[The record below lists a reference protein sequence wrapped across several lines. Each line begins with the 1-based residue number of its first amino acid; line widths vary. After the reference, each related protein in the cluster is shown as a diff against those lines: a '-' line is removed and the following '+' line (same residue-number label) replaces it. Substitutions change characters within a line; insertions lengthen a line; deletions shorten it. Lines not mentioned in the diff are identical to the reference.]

1 MTQQRTVLIVDDS
14 LEDRETYRRYLLQ
27 NPDCHYTILEAGS
40 GEEGLEL
47 CQRLKPDG
55 ILLDYLLPDLDG
67 LEFLSELR
75 LHNAIAPPAI
85 MLTGQGNE
93 IVAVQAMKAGAQDYL
108 IKGRMTPESLRLA
121 VDGAIDK
128 AQLRAQLQQSEER
141 LKLALE
147 ATHIG
152 IWEWNILTD
161 QVMWSQSLEI
171 LFGIEP
177 ETFAGTYAA
186 MLEPVHPDDL
196 DSVTQTIAR
205 SLAQRSSYQIEYRI
219 QHPDASIRWVACQ
232 GQVFDDETGKPVRM
246 IGATRDI
253 SDRKQTESVLRKAK
267 DELERKVAERTAELV
282 NVNRQLQLELE
293 ERQRTEQKLLRIQR
307 LESLGILASG
317 IAHDL
322 NNILTP
328 ILMSVQLIE
337 MQRHLDFE
345 RCRQPLKIIEDSARR
360 GAAVVKQ
367 VLLFARGVEGERTLL
382 QLRQIIGEIQQVV
395 QATFPKSITVQTQIA
410 STLWTVY
417 GDTTQLHQVLMNLC
431 VNARDAMPNGGT
443 LSICAENLFID
454 EHYARMNLEAQ
465 VGPYAV
471 MTIADT
477 GVGIPPEVMERIFE
491 PFFTTKSVGSGT
503 GLGLSTVIG
512 IVKSHGGFVNVCS
525 EVEQGT
531 EFKVYLPA
539 VSGTE
544 TVADPDT
551 ELPIGHGELVLVVD
565 DELAIREI
573 ARTALETYSYK
584 VLTAGDGIEAIAL
597 YAQHK
602 YEISV
607 VLMDMMM
614 PAMDGAT
621 AIAVLQ
627 KMNPQI
633 SIIALSGLASN
644 QKVAEA
650 AGPGIKA
657 FLSKPYTAKELLYTI
672 NGVLNA

>member
-1 MTQQRTVLIVDDS
+1 MTLLKIEQPIGGICCKILIVITQYWK
-14 LEDRETYRRYLLQ
+14 LNR
-27 NPDCHYTILEAGS
+27 GK
-40 GEEGLEL
+40 GGLEL
-47 CQRLKPDG
+47 CQRFKPDA

-75 LHNAIAPPAI
+75 SHNAITPPAI

-93 IVAVQAMKAGAQDYL
+93 FIAVQAMKAGAQDYL
-108 IKGRMTPESLRLA
+108 IKGQMTPESLRLA
-121 VDGAIDK
+121 VDGAIEK
-128 AQLRAQLQQSEER
+128 AQLRAQLQRSEER

-161 QVMWSQSLEI
+161 EVVWSRSLEL
-171 LFGIEP
+171 LFGIAP
-177 ETFAGTYAA
+177 EAFAGTYAA

-196 DSVTQTIAR
+196 NLVIQIIDR
-205 SLAQRSSYQIEYRI
+205 SLAQRSSYQVEYRI
-219 QHPDASIRWVACQ
+219 QHSDGSIRWVACQ
-232 GQVFDDETGKPVRM
+232 VQVFDDDTGKPVRM
-246 IGATRDI
+246 IGATQDI

-267 DELERKVAERTAELV
+267 DELERKVVERTAELV
-282 NVNRQLQLELE
+282 SVNSQLQLELE
-293 ERQRTEQKLLRIQR
+293 ERQRAEQKLLHIQR

-345 RCRQPLKIIEDSARR
+345 RCQQPLKIIEDSARR

-395 QATFPKSITVQTQIA
+395 QATFPKSIEVHTQVA
-410 STLWTVY
+410 PNLWSVR

-454 EHYARMNLEAQ
+454 EHYARLNLEAQ
-465 VGPYAV
+465 VGPYTV
-471 MTIADT
+471 MTITDT
-477 GVGIPPEVMERIFE
+477 GAGIPPEVMERIFE

-525 EVEQGT
+525 EVERGT

-539 VSGTE
+539 AEGTE
-544 TVADPDT
+544 TVAASDIK
-551 ELPIGHGELVLVVD
+551 LPLGHGELILVVD

-573 ARTALETYSYK
+573 TRTALETYSYK
-584 VLTAGDGIEAIAL
+584 VLTASDGIEAIAL
-597 YAQHK
+597 YVQHK
-602 YEISV
+602 QEISA

-644 QKVAEA
+644 QKVAGA
-650 AGPGIKA
+650 AGPGVKA
-657 FLSKPYTAKELLYTI
+657 FLSKPYTAKQLLHTI
-672 NGVLNA
+672 NEVLS